1 VIWRSTDVCASLAGL
16 WQQLRRSL
24 TVRAKEPGVIRS
36 ALAAHWLQWQR
47 RFDAFSLRER
57 VAVAVAVCVVA
68 LAIWDRYLM
77 ESLNARIRDARGRLD
92 TVAPEGAESEAALT
106 DLDQLVELEK
116 KLTMQYQRKRYE
128 LDSRAAS
135 LVDPSKMPDVLTSLI
150 RSSHG
155 LRLVRLANLPVEEL
169 KAPATDTGGDAPAAT
184 ADTADTATA
193 LADIGGVP
201 AVAFV
206 HGIELVVEGD
216 FESIHDYV
224 RLIERQD
231 RQLMWRKIELD
242 ASEYPKVTARIVV
255 ATLGLE
261 KHWLTI

>member
-1 VIWRSTDVCASLAGL
+1 LSSQLTTILSVVLSPWRQVRQYLAFRRGASNEARGMLAT
-16 WQQLRRSL
+16 R
-24 TVRAKEPGVIRS
+24 
-36 ALAAHWLQWQR
+36 WLQWQR
-47 RFDAFSLRER
+47 KFDSFSLRER
-57 VAVAVAVCVVA
+57 IAVTAALCVVA
-68 LAIWDRYLM
+68 LAVWDRYLM
-77 ESLNARIRDARGRLD
+77 GSLYARMRSAQSQLD

-106 DLDQLVELEK
+106 DLDQLVEFEK
-116 KLTMQYQRKRYE
+116 KLNMQYQRKRFE

-135 LVDPSKMPDVLTSLI
+135 LVDPIKMPDVLTSLI

-169 KAPATDTGGDAPAAT
+169 RAPAADSAEADAT
-184 ADTADTATA
+184 ADTATIGDA
-193 LADIGGVP
+193 LGEMGGVP

-216 FESIHDYV
+216 FASIRDYV

-231 RQLMWRKIELD
+231 RQLLWRKLELD
-242 ASEYPKVTARIVV
+242 ATEYPKVTARIVL